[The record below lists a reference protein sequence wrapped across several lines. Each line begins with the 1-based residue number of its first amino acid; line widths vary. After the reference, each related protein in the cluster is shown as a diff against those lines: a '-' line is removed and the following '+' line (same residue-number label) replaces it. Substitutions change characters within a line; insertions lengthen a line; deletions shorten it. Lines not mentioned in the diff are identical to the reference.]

1 MNPFLPLSTGAR
13 FYEEIEPCLSALSLV
28 RGEATQANLIHEI
41 QSTSLGELFGQNVK
55 SAPMGEAA
63 KAGLCVALDAW
74 DDAHAIAQD
83 LDTVEG
89 SYWHGIVHRREPD
102 AGNANYWFRRVGQHP
117 VFQQLA
123 SHETRQTL
131 LITTAFDQIV
141 QSGSWEPF
149 TFIDLCMA
157 CERGKKP
164 ELKTELL
171 ALQTKEIKLLLK
183 HCIQG
188 TIELQL
194 PP

>member
-1 MNPFLPLSTGAR
+1 MNPFLHSTPGAR
-13 FYEEIEPCLSALSLV
+13 FYEEIEPRLSALSLV
-28 RGEATQANLIHEI
+28 RGQVTQDSLIHEI
-41 QSTSLGELFGQNVK
+41 QSISLRELFGQDVTN
-55 SAPMGEAA
+55 APMGKGV

-102 AGNANYWFRRVGQHP
+102 AGNAKYWFRRVGQHP

-123 SHETRQTL
+123 SHETHQTL
-131 LITTAFDQIV
+131 PVTTAFDQIV
-141 QSGSWEPF
+141 QSGSWDPF

-157 CERGKKP
+157 CESG
-164 ELKTELL
+164 ENSDLKAELL
-171 ALQTKEIKLLLK
+171 ALQTKEIKLLLE

-188 TIELQL
+188 TIE
-194 PP
+194 PRNGR

>member
-1 MNPFLPLSTGAR
+1 MNPFLLLSIGAR

-28 RGEATQANLIHEI
+28 RGQATQANLIHEI
-41 QSTSLGELFGQNVK
+41 QSTSLRELFGQNVK
-55 SAPMGEAA
+55 SAPMGAA
-63 KAGLCVALDAW
+63 VKAGLCVALDAW

-102 AGNANYWFRRVGQHP
+102 AGNANYWFRRVGHHP

-131 LITTAFDQIV
+131 PVTTAFDQIV

-149 TFIDLCMA
+149 TFIDFCMA
-157 CERGKKP
+157 CEIGKKSD
-164 ELKTELL
+164 LKAELL

-188 TIELQL
+188 AIEQ
-194 PP
+194 

>member
-13 FYEEIEPCLSALSLV
+13 FYEEIEPRLSALSLV
-28 RGEATQANLIHEI
+28 RGEVTQANLIHEI
-41 QSTSLGELFGQNVK
+41 QSTSLRELFGQNVT
-55 SAPMGEAA
+55 SAPMGAA
-63 KAGLCVALDAW
+63 VKAGLCVAVDAW

-89 SYWHGIVHRREPD
+89 SYWHGIVHNREPD

-131 LITTAFDQIV
+131 PVTTAFDQIV
-141 QSGSWEPF
+141 QSGSWEPG
-149 TFIDLCMA
+149 TFIGLCMA
-157 CERGKKP
+157 CKSGKKSD
-164 ELKTELL
+164 LKAELL
-171 ALQTKEIKLLLK
+171 ALQTQEIKLLLE

-188 TIELQL
+188 TMEK
-194 PP
+194 

>member
-1 MNPFLPLSTGAR
+1 MNPFLHSTPGAR

-28 RGEATQANLIHEI
+28 RGQVTQDSLIHEI
-41 QSTSLGELFGQNVK
+41 QSITLRELFGQDVRN
-55 SAPMGEAA
+55 APMGEGV

-74 DDAHAIAQD
+74 DDAHAIAQK

-102 AGNANYWFRRVGQHP
+102 AGNAKFWFRRVGQHP

-131 LITTAFDQIV
+131 SVTTAFDQIV
-141 QSGSWEPF
+141 QSGSWDPC

-157 CERGKKP
+157 CESGKKSD
-164 ELKTELL
+164 LKAELL
-171 ALQTKEIKLLLK
+171 ALQTKEIKLLLE
-183 HCIQG
+183 HSIQG
-188 TIELQL
+188 TIEK
-194 PP
+194 

>member
-1 MNPFLPLSTGAR
+1 MNPFLHSTPGAR

-28 RGEATQANLIHEI
+28 RGQVTQDSLIHEI
-41 QSTSLGELFGQNVK
+41 QSITLRELFGQDVRN
-55 SAPMGEAA
+55 APMGEGV

-74 DDAHAIAQD
+74 DDAHAIAQE

-102 AGNANYWFRRVGQHP
+102 AGNAKFWFRRVGQHP

-131 LITTAFDQIV
+131 SVTTAFDQIV
-141 QSGSWEPF
+141 QSGSWDPC

-157 CERGKKP
+157 CESGKKSD
-164 ELKTELL
+164 LKAELL
-171 ALQTKEIKLLLK
+171 ALQTKEIKLLLE
-183 HCIQG
+183 HSIQG
-188 TIELQL
+188 TIEK
-194 PP
+194 